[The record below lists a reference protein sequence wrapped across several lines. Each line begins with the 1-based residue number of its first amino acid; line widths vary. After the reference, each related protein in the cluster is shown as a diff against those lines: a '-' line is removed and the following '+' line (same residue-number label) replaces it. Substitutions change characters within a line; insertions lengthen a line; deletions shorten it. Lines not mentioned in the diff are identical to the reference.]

1 MSSET
6 TSAREPVLEITD
18 LTVDFHTDNGVI
30 PAVKGISLNLYP
42 GEVLALVGE
51 SGSGK
56 SVTSMAVLRL
66 LPGTSKVGGTIRFAG
81 NDLATLS
88 EAKMNGV
95 RGKDIA
101 MVFQEPMTALNPTMR
116 IGEQI
121 TEVLLNHDM
130 CPKDQAWERA
140 VELLG
145 RVGIPEPERRAKGF
159 PHELS
164 GGQRQRVVIAIA
176 LACNPRIIIAD
187 EPTTA
192 LDVTVQAE
200 ILDLIRGLAAES
212 NTAFLLVTH
221 NMGVVADVADRVA
234 VMFRGNLVEEGPAE
248 RVLLAPE
255 ADYSRRLLDAV
266 PKLPEAAW
274 SEIAGIAEGVPGQ
287 VIQIDGVV
295 SEPAV
300 DGATPG
306 PGSEAALGQTSVR
319 HDGATPVTEAEFARQ
334 DGSEAALELVD
345 TTVQYTRKGSTFTA
359 LDAVSLTIAR
369 GEIVGLVG
377 ESGSGK
383 STLGR
388 AALGLAPLAGGHV
401 NIFGQPVRDRALLN
415 RRERAARA
423 RVGVIFQDPG
433 SSLDPRMTIADCIAE
448 PLVVHGWQGK
458 RASSALR
465 RKRVAE
471 LLDAVE
477 LPKDFADRYPHEL
490 SGGQRQRV
498 GLARSIALEPGLII
512 ADEPTSALDVSVQAS
527 VLAVLRELQE
537 RYGFAC
543 LFISHDLA
551 VVHDIAHR
559 VAVMYRG
566 GIVEEGLS
574 SDVLVRPQHEYSKRL
589 LASAPS
595 PDPVEQA
602 RRRAARAILAESVA

>member
-6 TSAREPVLEITD
+6 TTAREPVLEITD

-66 LPGTSKVGGTIRFAG
+66 LPGTAKVGGTIRFAG

-88 EAKMNGV
+88 EARMNGV

-300 DGATPG
+300 DGATP
-306 PGSEAALGQTSVR
+306 
-319 HDGATPVTEAEFARQ
+319 VTEAEFARE
-334 DGSEAALELVD
+334 GGTEAALELVD
-345 TTVQYTRKGSTFTA
+345 ATVQYTRKGSTFTA

-477 LPKDFADRYPHEL
+477 LPTDFADRYPHEL

>member
-1 MSSET
+1 MSTPKEAQDRT
-6 TSAREPVLEITD
+6 PVLSIND

-30 PAVKGISLNLYP
+30 PAVKGLSLDLYP

-56 SVTSMAVLRL
+56 SVTSMAILRL
-66 LPGTSKVGGTIRFAG
+66 LPGTARVGGSITFDG
-81 NDLATLS
+81 KDLATLS
-88 EAKMNGV
+88 EHEMNDV
-95 RGKDIA
+95 RGGDIS

-116 IGEQI
+116 IGDQL
-121 TEVLLNHDM
+121 TESLLNHKI
-130 CPKDQAWERA
+130 CPKDEAWDRA
-140 VELLG
+140 VELLR
-145 RVGIPEPERRAKGF
+145 RVGIPEPERRAQGF
-159 PHELS
+159 PHEMS

-176 LACNPRIIIAD
+176 LACNPRVIIAD

-200 ILDLIRGLAAES
+200 ILDLIRELAAGSS

-234 VMFRGNLVEEGPAE
+234 VMYRGDLVEEGPARE
-248 RVLLAPE
+248 ILLHPQAE
-255 ADYSRRLLDAV
+255 YSRRLLDAV
-266 PKLPEAAW
+266 PRLPEAAW
-274 SEIAGIAEGVPGQ
+274 NEIAGTEIPAGSAVPG
-287 VIQIDGVV
+287 
-295 SEPAV
+295 
-300 DGATPG
+300 
-306 PGSEAALGQTSVR
+306 
-319 HDGATPVTEAEFARQ
+319 EAEARA
-334 DGSEAALELVD
+334 EAQALLIREREEPVPAPAQRTELALD
-345 TTVQYTRKGSTFTA
+345 MRDATVEYTRKRSTFKA
-359 LDAVSLTIAR
+359 LDGVSLSIAT
-369 GEIVGLVG
+369 GEILGLVG

-388 AALGLAPLAGGHV
+388 AALGLAPLASGSV
-401 NIFGQPVRDRALLN
+401 EIFGRPVRDRALLN
-415 RRERAARA
+415 RAEREARS

-433 SSLDPRMTIADCIAE
+433 SSLDPRMTIAQCIAE
-448 PLVVHGWQGK
+448 PLAVHGWRGK
-458 RASSALR
+458 RASAALR
-465 RKRVAE
+465 RERVAE

-477 LPKDFADRYPHEL
+477 LPRDFADRYPHEL

-551 VVHDIAHR
+551 VVHDISHR
-559 VAVMYRG
+559 VAVMLQG
-566 GIVEEGLS
+566 QIVETGLG
-574 SDVLVRPQHEYSKRL
+574 DEVLVRPQHPYSKRL

-602 RRRAARAILAESVA
+602 RRRAARGVLSGQTA